1 MNRYPIWKYIVIAVA
16 LLFGALYTLPNFFG
30 ESPAVQVSAA
40 KATVRVEPALLTR
53 VETLLKEANIQH
65 DGMFFDTLGPNNFT
79 VRARFKDPDTQ
90 LLAKDVIQK
99 ALVPDPNDPSYIVA
113 LNLVPR
119 TPSWLMSVHALPMYL
134 GLDLRGGVHFLMQ
147 VDMRQA
153 LEKRMETL
161 AGELRTTLREKNVR
175 HGGIS
180 RSGSTLELRFRD
192 EATRKQADGVIRD
205 FNRDL
210 LLREEGSG
218 EDLKLVVTLNPTATR
233 DIQANALKQNITTLH
248 NRINELGVAE
258 PVIQQQ
264 GTDRVV
270 VQLPGVQ
277 DVARAKQILG
287 RTATLEIRLVDEEA
301 LVSGNLAGAITVPE
315 RTREGT
321 LVPVP
326 LKRQVVVTGDQLVD
340 AAATFD
346 QNQQPAVSVT
356 LDARGGAAMKLATR
370 ENLKKRMAIVL
381 YERGKG
387 EAISVA
393 TIQGEFSNR
402 FQITGRFTT
411 QEVNDLALL
420 IRSGSLAAPMEIIE
434 ERTIGPSLG
443 KENIERGFNSTL
455 YGFIAIAIFMVI
467 YYRGFGLISAVSL
480 SCNVMLLVALL
491 SLLQATLTLPGIA
504 AIALTLGMAID
515 ANVLI
520 NERVREELR
529 NGRTPQQAITE
540 GYEKAFATILDSNI
554 TTLIAGVALL
564 LFGSGPVRGFAVVH
578 CLGILT
584 SIFTAVFVSRA
595 IVNLWYGSRK
605 KLTDLSIGAVW
616 KPGTAGG
623 TK

>member
-1 MNRYPIWKYIVIAVA
+1 MNRYPLWKYLIIAVA

-40 KATVRVEPALLTR
+40 KSTVRVDQALLTR
-53 VETLLKEANIQH
+53 VEDLLKNAGIEH
-65 DGMFFDTLGPNNFT
+65 DGMFYDELSPNNFT
-79 VRARFKDPDTQ
+79 VRARFTDTDAQ
-90 LLAKDVIQK
+90 LRAKDVIQQ
-99 ALVPDPNDPSYIVA
+99 ALVTDPNDPAYVVA

-119 TPSWLMSVHALPMYL
+119 TPSWLMSVNAMPMYL

-153 LEKRMETL
+153 LEKRIETL
-161 AGELRTTLREKNVR
+161 AGELRTTLREKNIR
-175 HGGIS
+175 HGGVT
-180 RSGSTLELRFRD
+180 RSGSTLEVRFRD
-192 EATRKQADGVIRD
+192 DATRQQAAAVIRD
-205 FNRDL
+205 FNREL
-210 LLREEGSG
+210 VLREDGSG
-218 EDLKLVVTLNPTATR
+218 EELRLSVTLGPNAAR
-233 DIQANALKQNITTLH
+233 DIQASALKQNITTLH

-258 PVIQQQ
+258 PTIQQQ
-264 GTDRVV
+264 GADRVV

-277 DVARAKQILG
+277 DVARAKQIIG

-301 LVSGNLAGAITVPE
+301 MVSGNMAGAFVVPE
-315 RTREGT
+315 RTEAGT
-321 LVPVP
+321 RQVALR
-326 LKRQVVVTGDQLVD
+326 RQVVATGDQVVD
-340 AAATFD
+340 AGATFD
-346 QNQQPAVSVT
+346 QNQQPAVSIS
-356 LDARGGAAMKLATR
+356 LDARGGSAMKIATR
-370 ENLKKRMAIVL
+370 ENLKKQMAIVL

-411 QEVNDLALL
+411 QEVNDMALL

-443 KENIERGFNSTL
+443 KENIERGFRSTL
-455 YGFIAIAIFMVI
+455 YGFIAIALFMIV

-480 SCNVMLLVALL
+480 SCNVMLLIALL

-540 GYEKAFATILDSNI
+540 GYDKAFATILDSNV

-578 CLGILT
+578 CLGIMT

-595 IVNLWYGSRK
+595 IVNLVYGSRK
-605 KLTDLSIGAVW
+605 KLTELSIGSVW
-616 KPGTAGG
+616 KPGTTG
-623 TK
+623 TTK